1 MMKKFLVGLIL
12 LALLAGASLYLGR
25 MFLDRWSQ
33 KPSLVESE
41 TLIEFPRGTSLTQ
54 LSEELEARGLV
65 SHAELFLVW
74 ARLFSSY
81 NRFQAGNYL
90 FLGEVAPKEIAAKII
105 SGDVYRPIV
114 MEYTIP
120 EGFTFKQIAARLIA
134 KGIGD
139 PLEFEKLGS
148 DPEFLSSLRVPS
160 SSLEGYLYP
169 ATYHFFEIP
178 TAKEALSKAV
188 EVFWQR
194 LPADYPARVEE
205 KGISLADA
213 VKIASL
219 IELETSFD
227 DERSLVSEVI
237 WRRLNAGAAL
247 AIDASIIYGIEDY
260 AGNLTSKHLRD
271 RKNTYNTRVH
281 RGLPPTPI
289 GSPSVASLEAV
300 LTPTEQGW
308 YYYVLDLETGRHTFS
323 KTLKEHNRHVKKLVR
338 ETRRRRI
345 QSRKEAVKQRRAESV
360 TTEG

>member
-1 MMKKFLVGLIL
+1 MFKKTLLGLIL
-12 LALLAGASLYLGR
+12 LVVLAGALAVLGR
-25 MFLDRWSQ
+25 IFLQRWSET
-33 KPSLVESE
+33 PLALEAEVLV
-41 TLIEFPRGTSLTQ
+41 EFPRGTSLTR
-54 LSEELEARGLV
+54 LSEELQSKGLV
-65 SHAELFLVW
+65 TRAEFFLAW

-81 NRFQAGNYL
+81 KRFQAGNYL
-90 FLGEVAPKEIAAKII
+90 FEGEVTPKQIANKII
-105 SGDVYRPIV
+105 AGEVYRPIV

-120 EGFTFKQIAARLIA
+120 EGFTFKQVAARLVA
-134 KGIGD
+134 KGVGD
-139 PLEFEKLGS
+139 IAEFEKLNS
-148 DPEFLSSLRVPS
+148 DKRFLSSLNIPS

-178 TAKEALSKAV
+178 SAEEALREAV
-188 EVFWQR
+188 NVFWQR
-194 LPADYPARVEE
+194 LPEGYASEVEA
-205 KGISLADA
+205 KGITLADA
-213 VKIASL
+213 VTFASL

-247 AIDASIIYGIEDY
+247 AIDASIIYGIPDY

-271 RKNTYNTRVH
+271 RRNIYNSRVH

-289 GSPSVASLEAV
+289 GSPSVASLKAV
-300 LTPTEQGW
+300 LTPSNQGW

-345 QSRKEAVKQRRAESV
+345 QQRKDEAKQRRAESLA
-360 TTEG
+360 GGG